1 MNAIRNRGSAGS
13 LVAVFVIGIL
23 ALVLFLGVSIFLWY
37 KAGYDKAIRLDERV
51 TQTWADVDAQLQ
63 RRFDLVPQLVGAVK
77 GVVQQEQA
85 VFGQIAQARTQYL
98 NAQNPEGKMQAS
110 NMLSGL
116 LPNLLALREAYPELR
131 SSQNFLALQDQL
143 EGTENRISVARTR
156 YNEAVQTLNSY
167 ARSFFGRYFC
177 EKAGVETREP
187 FEASQQAQ
195 TEVPTVDFSQPPR
208 PPQDAPEPAPVTQ

>member
-1 MNAIRNRGSAGS
+1 MNGIRYRGSAGS
-13 LVAVFVIGIL
+13 LIAVFFIGIL
-23 ALVLFLGVSIFLWY
+23 ALLLFLAIALFFWY
-37 KAGYDKAIRLDERV
+37 RAGYDKAVRLDEQV
-51 TQTWADVDAQLQ
+51 TEAWANVDTQLQ

-77 GVVQQEQA
+77 GVVQQEQV
-85 VFGQIAQARTQYL
+85 VFGQIAEARTKYM

-131 SSQNFLALQDQL
+131 SNQNFLALQDQL

-156 YNEAVQTLNSY
+156 YNQTVKTLNAY
-167 ARSFFGRYFC
+167 ARSLFGSFFC

-187 FEASQQAQ
+187 FEASDQAQ
-195 TEVPTVDFSQPPR
+195 TEVPTVDFSQS
-208 PPQDAPEPAPVTQ
+208 QAPTPAVPATP